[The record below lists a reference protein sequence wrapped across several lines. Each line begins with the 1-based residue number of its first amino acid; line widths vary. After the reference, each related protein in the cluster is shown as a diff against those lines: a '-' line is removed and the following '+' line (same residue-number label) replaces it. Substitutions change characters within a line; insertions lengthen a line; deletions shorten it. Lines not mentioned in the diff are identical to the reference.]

1 MQAIPFFVY
10 TIIIPQTVFSVQG
23 QNVEFSPS
31 LRALYSEE
39 CPLYW
44 KVPPLCVKIKYTT
57 VPHRPRKELALT
69 KHAKFRISFQ
79 YNSPVVLTF
88 FLLSLGALA
97 LDGATGGWTTT
108 HLFCVYRSSLKDPL
122 FYLRLFGHVLGHAD
136 LEHFLSNMLLFL
148 VVGPPMEEKYG
159 SVPLLQAIVLT
170 AFVSGVLQCI
180 LFPGVAL
187 LGASGIVFMLIM
199 LASLSGGPGASP
211 SPCCWWPPST
221 WGIRSTPSCS
231 YRTTWP
237 TSCTSWAGCAAPP
250 SAFTAPMPGPAAA
263 GAEARKSHTLVP
275 RTGDSKRL
283 AENPAASTAKIVS
296 FVYCFL
302 DIQPV

>member
-1 MQAIPFFVY
+1 MTA
-10 TIIIPQTVFSVQG
+10 
-23 QNVEFSPS
+23 
-31 LRALYSEE
+31 
-39 CPLYW
+39 
-44 KVPPLCVKIKYTT
+44 
-57 VPHRPRKELALT
+57 PHRPRKELALT

-199 LASLSGGPGASP
+199 LASLSGGTG
-211 SPCCWWPPST
+211 
-221 WGIRSTPSCS
+221 GIPVTMLLV
-231 YRTTWP
+231 
-237 TSCTSWAGCAAPP
+237 AALYLGDQIYAILFVQDNVANFMHIVGGVCGTAFGFY
-250 SAFTAPMPGPAAA
+250 SAY
-263 GAEARKSHTLVP
+263 ARP
-275 RTGDSKRL
+275 RRRRR
-283 AENPAASTAKIVS
+283 
-296 FVYCFL
+296 
-302 DIQPV
+302 

>member
-1 MQAIPFFVY
+1 MSNFR
-10 TIIIPQTVFSVQG
+10 
-23 QNVEFSPS
+23 PS

-69 KHAKFRISFQ
+69 KHA
-79 YNSPVVLTF
+79 NSASASSTIPLWSLTF

-180 LFPGVAL
+180 LFPGG
-187 LGASGIVFMLIM
+187 GA
-199 LASLSGGPGASP
+199 AGGVGHRVHAHHAGLPVRRHRGHPRHHAAGGRPLPGGSDLRHP
-211 SPCCWWPPST
+211 V
-221 WGIRSTPSCS
+221 
-231 YRTTWP
+231 RTGQRGQLH
-237 TSCTSWAGCAAPP
+237 AHRGRGVAAPP
-250 SAFTAPMPGPAAA
+250 SAFTAPMPAPPPQALRPA
-263 GAEARKSHTLVP
+263 KSHTLVP
-275 RTGDSKRL
+275 RTGDSK
-283 AENPAASTAKIVS
+283 A
-296 FVYCFL
+296 FG
-302 DIQPV
+302 